1 MSGALGAQE
10 ITAALTACASEIG
23 APPGDLEKLGDLI
36 TNTMQLQTVPA
47 FLADHNKEDTQ
58 DAMVECNLSKLLY
71 GKFLSTLK

>member
-36 TNTMQLQTVPA
+36 ANTMQLQTVPA
-47 FLADHNKEDTQ
+47 FLADH
-58 DAMVECNLSKLLY
+58 
-71 GKFLSTLK
+71 STALRPRKAERKDSC